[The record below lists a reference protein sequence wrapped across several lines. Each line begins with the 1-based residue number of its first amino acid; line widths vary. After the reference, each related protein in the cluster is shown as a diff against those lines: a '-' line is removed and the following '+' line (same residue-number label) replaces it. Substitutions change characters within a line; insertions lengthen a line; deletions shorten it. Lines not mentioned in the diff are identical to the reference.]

1 MARFSSSLQPRRNFR
16 YFNENNFM
24 FDLLYDDIKETLNI
38 LDVEGA
44 LIHFRKSFN
53 AVVNKHAPILSSEH
67 QNNSG
72 NRSCPQEVNTD
83 EDQISDPKQICEAF
97 NQYFID
103 IGNLFERND
112 KGPPVLP
119 NEVDDRITS
128 SCCFGLKEFTCKEVY
143 EAMLDMD
150 PISAIGEDGL
160 EPSFL
165 QRAAQLVAIYITHI
179 FNLSV
184 STGTI
189 PEVWKASYVT
199 PIHKGGETS
208 DLNNYRP
215 ISKLSCLAK
224 ILEKLV
230 SNQLNSFLTENQILH
245 ERQSAYR
252 KNHNPMTAATVVLND
267 IITALDNNQHCAVLF
282 TDLSKAFDTVDQA
295 VLLKKLQR
303 IGFDEKAFKWFE
315 NYFQDR
321 RQSVTNGNVYSRFRH
336 VGKGVPQG
344 GVLSNILFNIYM
356 ADIASSV
363 TGCNVHMFADDTV
376 LYCSAGDAQAA
387 ITTLQ
392 QSFNDLQNEFRK
404 HKLVLNANKTKY
416 MIFTLD
422 RNVDD
427 GLVLSSLDGTN
438 IERVE
443 KYKYLGLWIDKGLS
457 FTDHVTTL
465 ASVLGERIDSFH
477 KKYSHLYM
485 ESKKD
490 LIRKEFLSK
499 FHKGDIL
506 YMHASRKVRK
516 QLNNVYNSALKF
528 VQWHGHY
535 ANHHKLYH
543 EMGLLCP
550 SLIRKGHLLLFIY
563 KALNGFLPPYIK
575 SMLVIDEARSSRN
588 CILLQEPTASTE
600 VGKTR
605 FSYFGPKTWNKMQET
620 HKLNPSESEM
630 KAKSLILSY
639 LTSKCLCRCRD
650 LRKPKWGL

>member
-16 YFNENNFM
+16 YFNEDNLM
-24 FDLLYDDIKETLNI
+24 SDPLYGDIKETLNI

-53 AVVNKHAPILSSEH
+53 AVVNKHAPIVGYIYK
-67 QNNSG
+67 NISG
-72 NRSCPQEVNTD
+72 NRSCPKKVNKD
-83 EDQISDPKQICEAF
+83 EGQISDPKQICEAF

-103 IGNLFERND
+103 TAAHLFERND

-128 SCCFGLKEFTCKEVY
+128 SCCFGLKEFTCQEVY

-150 PISAIGEDGL
+150 PRSAIGEDGL
-160 EPSFL
+160 EPYLLRFTSPL
-165 QRAAQLVAIYITHI
+165 TAIYITHI

-189 PEVWKASYVT
+189 PKVWKASYVT

-208 DLNNYRP
+208 DLNNYRQ

-252 KNHNPMTAATVVLND
+252 KNHNPVTAATVVLND

-321 RQSVTNGNVYSRFRH
+321 RQSVTNRNVDSRFRH
-336 VGKGVPQG
+336 VGNGVPQG
-344 GVLSNILFNIYM
+344 SVLAPVLFNIYM

-376 LYCSAGDAQAA
+376 LYCSAGDAQST

-416 MIFTLD
+416 MIFTSD

-438 IERVE
+438 IERVK
-443 KYKYLGLWIDKGLS
+443 KYKYLGLWIDEGLN

-465 ASVLGERIDSFH
+465 ASDLRERIYSFEREN
-477 KKYSHLYM
+477 SHLYM

-490 LIRKEFLSK
+490 LIRNKFLSK

-516 QLNNVYNSALKF
+516 QLNYFYHSALKF
-528 VQWHGHY
+528 IQGHGDDADRHT
-535 ANHHKLYH
+535 LYH

-575 SMLVIDEARSSRN
+575 SMIVIKEARTSD
-588 CILLQEPTASTE
+588 CILLQEPTASTK

-620 HKLNPSESEM
+620 HKLDPSVSFW

-639 LTSKCLCRCRD
+639 LTSKCSCQCRH

>member
-1 MARFSSSLQPRRNFR
+1 MARFSSSLQPRHNFR

-24 FDLLYDDIKETLNI
+24 FDLFFGGTYNTLNI

-44 LIHFRKSFN
+44 LYHFRKSFN
-53 AVVNKHAPILSSEH
+53 AVVNKHAPIVGYIYK
-67 QNNSG
+67 NISG
-72 NRSCPQEVNTD
+72 DRSFPKKVNTD
-83 EDQISDPKQICEAF
+83 EGQISDPKQICEAF
-97 NQYFID
+97 NKYFTD
-103 IGNLFERND
+103 IGNLFERNN
-112 KGPPVLP
+112 KGPPVLT

-128 SCCFGLKEFTCKEVY
+128 SCCFELKEFTCQEVY

-150 PISAIGEDGL
+150 PRSAIGADGL
-160 EPSFL
+160 EPYLLRFTSPL
-165 QRAAQLVAIYITHI
+165 TAIYITHI

-189 PEVWKASYVT
+189 PEVWKASYVKT
-199 PIHKGGETS
+199 TYKDGETS

-215 ISKLSCLAK
+215 ISKFSCLAK

-230 SNQLNSFLTENQILH
+230 SKQLKSFLTENQILH
-245 ERQSAYR
+245 ERQSAYQE
-252 KNHNPMTAATVVLND
+252 NHNPVTAATVVLND

-295 VLLKKLQR
+295 VLLKKLWR
-303 IGFDEKAFKWFE
+303 IGFDEKAFKWFK

-321 RQSVTNGNVYSRFRH
+321 RQSVTNGNVDSQFRH
-336 VGKGVPQG
+336 VGNGVPQG
-344 GVLSNILFNIYM
+344 SVLAPVLFNIYM

-376 LYCSAGDAQAA
+376 LYCSAGDAQSA

-404 HKLVLNANKTKY
+404 HKLLLNANKSKY
-416 MIFTLD
+416 MIFRSD

-438 IERVE
+438 IKKVK
-443 KYKYLGLWIDKGLS
+443 KYKYLGLWIDEGLS
-457 FTDHVTTL
+457 FTHHVTTL
-465 ASVLGERIDSFH
+465 ASDLRERIDSFH
-477 KKYSHLYM
+477 RENSHLDM
-485 ESKKD
+485 KSKKD
-490 LIRKEFLSK
+490 LIRNKFLFK
-499 FHKGDIL
+499 FHYGDIL
-506 YMHASRKVRK
+506 YMHASCEVLM
-516 QLNNVYNSALKF
+516 QLDDVYHSALKF
-528 VQWHGHY
+528 IQGHGDD
-535 ANHHKLYH
+535 ADHHKLYH

-550 SLIRKGHLLLFIY
+550 SLIHKGHLLLFIY

-575 SMLVIDEARSSRN
+575 SMLVIEEARSSRD
-588 CILLQEPTASTE
+588 CILLHEPTASTK

-620 HKLNPSESEM
+620 HKLDPSVSFW

-639 LTSKCLCRCRD
+639 LTSKCSCRCSD
-650 LRKPKWGL
+650 LRKAKWGL